1 MVQNEDS
8 RTHFP
13 FTSTKEPV
21 NGFACV
27 SQWSTT
33 LLGVCFALSLAG
45 LKLVAILPPLLQQS

>member
-8 RTHFP
+8 RTHVP
-13 FTSTKEPV
+13 FTSTEELV

-33 LLGVCFALSLAG
+33 LGVCFALSLAG